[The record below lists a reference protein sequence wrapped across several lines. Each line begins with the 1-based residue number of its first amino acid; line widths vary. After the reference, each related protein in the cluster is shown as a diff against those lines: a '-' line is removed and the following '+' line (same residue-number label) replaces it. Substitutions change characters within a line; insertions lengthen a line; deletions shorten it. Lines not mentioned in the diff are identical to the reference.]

1 MLLGSSF
8 AIANEL
14 NIYSYRK
21 PFLLKPFLDEYSKK
35 TNIKFNVLHLK
46 KGMAQRLLSEGKK
59 YKSRY
64 NINSRYIKNNRI
76 KRL

>member
-1 MLLGSSF
+1 MFKLFIIINSLFMLLGSSF

-46 KGMAQRLLSEGKK
+46 KGWLKDYFLREKIQKQ
-59 YKSRY
+59 
-64 NINSRYIKNNRI
+64 I
-76 KRL
+76 

>member
-35 TNIKFNVLHLK
+35 TNIKFNVLHLN
-46 KGMAQRLLSEGKK
+46 RLTIRLSIQVFRLTD
-59 YKSRY
+59 S
-64 NINSRYIKNNRI
+64 NNNRSHV
-76 KRL
+76 